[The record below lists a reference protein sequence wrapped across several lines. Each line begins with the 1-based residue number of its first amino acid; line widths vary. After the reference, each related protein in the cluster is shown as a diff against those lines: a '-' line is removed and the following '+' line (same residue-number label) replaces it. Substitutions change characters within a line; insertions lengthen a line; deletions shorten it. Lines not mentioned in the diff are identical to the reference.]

1 MKAPYLSLLDK
12 MGKYY
17 AVANGRRTGV
27 FNSWDAC
34 KESTNGYSGA
44 RFKSFSTAQEAQ
56 AFVNSGGNSSS
67 RSGGYSGGHSRGSSG
82 GYSGGYSRSSSG
94 GYSRGYSGPYA
105 RSSGSS
111 SGGYPS
117 GYAKN
122 YSGKSSGYSSG
133 STSQKSVPY
142 EDVYTDGSARGNGRS
157 NATGGIGVYYG
168 EGDSRNVSEPL
179 TGERQTN
186 QRAELTA
193 AIRALEQAKAGAAT
207 STKGIRIITDSEY
220 TINSF
225 TKWADKWEKT
235 GYSGVKNEDLIKEGR
250 QLIKDID
257 SAYQSRGYDR
267 GVTFQHVPGHSGVH
281 GNEAADR
288 LANKGAGF

>member
-1 MKAPYLSLLDK
+1 MKTLYSFLLNK

-17 AVANGRRTGV
+17 AVANGRQTGV

-34 KESTNGYSGA
+34 KDSTNGYSGA

-67 RSGGYSGGHSRGSSG
+67 SSRGYSGARSSGYSGGYSGGSSG
-82 GYSGGYSRSSSG
+82 GYSGGYSRSSGS
-94 GYSRGYSGPYA
+94 
-105 RSSGSS
+105 SSGSS
-111 SGGYPS
+111 SGGYS
-117 GYAKN
+117 RS
-122 YSGKSSGYSSG
+122 YSGGSSGYSSG
-133 STSQKSVPY
+133 SGSASQKSVRY
-142 EDVYTDGSARGNGRS
+142 ENVYTDGSARGNGRT

-193 AIRALEQAKAGAAT
+193 AIRALEQAKEGAAT
-207 STKGIRIITDSEY
+207 SSKGTRIVTDSEY

-235 GYSGVKNEDLIKEGR
+235 GYSGVKNQDLIKEGR

-267 GVTFQHVPGHSGVH
+267 GVTFEHVPGHSGVE
-281 GNEAADR
+281 GNEQADR
-288 LANKGAGF
+288 LANRGAGF